1 MKRAATVK
9 RIATALAL
17 GSLVLATQP
26 AAADAYTSAIPFPGD
41 GELIPLPARSTYADG
56 HAGDR
61 VTVTGS
67 AIPFPGDGELISL
80 PARSTYSDVHAS
92 DPATVTGSRTQ
103 PEDRT
108 PTFPV
113 YPHS

>member
-17 GSLVLATQP
+17 GSLVLATQ
-26 AAADAYTSAIPFPGD
+26 AVSADEYTSAIPFPGD
-41 GELIPLPARSTYADG
+41 GELIPLPARSTYADV
-56 HAGDR
+56 HAGDP

-67 AIPFPGDGELISL
+67 AIPFPGDGELIPL
-80 PARSTYSDVHAS
+80 PARSTYADAHAG
-92 DPATVTGSRTQ
+92 DQVTVTSSPAQRNA
-103 PEDRT
+103 RT
-108 PTFPV
+108 PTFPD